1 MSYHFGISES
11 MCNTLFSSLN
21 NNSTSSVSG
30 LSALYSDY
38 SMIRS
43 GSYQKL
49 LRAYYEQ
56 DSSKASKVEDT
67 VSNKTASTENKKMA
81 LVKSDALDLEESA
94 GALTVTGKESLFEKR
109 EISTED
115 EEGNKTTVVDYDR
128 DAIEKAVTTF
138 VNDYNALVDTGSSSA
153 STTMLNKSLQM
164 SKLTASNV
172 NKLAEVGINVTLGNK
187 LSVDKD
193 TLASADVDK
202 LKDLFQGKN
211 SYASKVA
218 DKAAEMA
225 ETAKLEAT
233 KSSSLYTSSG
243 SYYNSSRYYN
253 SMFESLY

>member
-21 NNSTSSVSG
+21 NNNTSSLSG
-30 LSALYSDY
+30 LSGLYSDY

-49 LRAYYEQ
+49 LRAYYEE
-56 DSSKASKVEDT
+56 DSSKASKAEDT
-67 VSNKTASTENKKMA
+67 VSNKTASTQNKKMA
-81 LVKSDALDLEESA
+81 LVKSDAMDLEESA
-94 GALTVTGKESLFEKR
+94 KALTVAGKESLFEKK
-109 EISTED
+109 EITTED
-115 EEGNKTTVVDYDR
+115 KEGNKTTKVDYDR

-138 VNDYNALVDTGSSSA
+138 VNDYNALVDTGSSSS
-153 STTMLNKSLQM
+153 STKMLNKSLQM

-172 NKLAEVGINVTLGNK
+172 NNLAEVGINVTAGNK

-193 TLASADVDK
+193 TLATADVSK
-202 LKDLFQGKN
+202 LKDLFQGTG

-218 DKAAEMA
+218 NKAAEMA

-233 KSSSLYTSSG
+233 KSSSLYTSNG
-243 SYYNSSRYYN
+243 NYYNSSQYYN
-253 SMFESLY
+253 SMFESFY